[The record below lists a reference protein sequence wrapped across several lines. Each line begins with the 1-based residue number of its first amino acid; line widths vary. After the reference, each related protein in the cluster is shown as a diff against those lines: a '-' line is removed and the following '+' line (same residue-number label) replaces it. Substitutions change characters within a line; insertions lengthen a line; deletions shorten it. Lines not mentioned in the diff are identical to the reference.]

1 MDYVL
6 GVLFFLFG
14 LAMGSFLCVCIDRL
28 PGNKSIV
35 RPPSYCEACGHKLSV
50 LDLVPVLGY
59 LVLRG
64 RCRYCRAKI
73 PYTVLLV
80 ELATGLLFVLFW
92 YYYRLSPEFAFSLIY
107 SCFFVVIFFIDI
119 KHYLVLNKVIYP
131 AIVIA
136 LIIAAAT
143 QYRDIATP
151 LLGGL
156 MGGVIP
162 FLIALIVPGG
172 MGMGDVKLG
181 VFIGIIV
188 GWPHV
193 FIFWIIS
200 VMMGGVFGIGLLLA
214 KKKGRKESIP
224 FAPFMVTGGIL
235 TMLYGA
241 TIWYYF
247 MGKFLFYPG

>member
-1 MDYVL
+1 M
-6 GVLFFLFG
+6 FG

-35 RPPSYCEACGHKLSV
+35 RPPSFCEACGHKLSV
-50 LDLVPVLGY
+50 LDLIPVVSY

-64 RCRYCRAKI
+64 RCRYCGAKI

-80 ELATGLLFVLFW
+80 ELATGLLFALFW
-92 YYYRLSPEFAFSLIY
+92 HHYRLSPEFAFSLIY
-107 SCFFVVIFFIDI
+107 ASFFVVIFFIDI

-136 LIIAAAT
+136 LIIAVAT
-143 QYRDIATP
+143 QYTDIKVP

-156 MGGVIP
+156 IGGAIP

-188 GWPHV
+188 GYPQV
-193 FIFWIIS
+193 FLFWVIS
-200 VMMGGVFGIGLLLA
+200 VILGGFFGIGLLLT

-224 FAPFMVTGGIL
+224 FAPFMVTGGII
-235 TMLYGA
+235 TMIYGSG
-241 TIWYYF
+241 WMYF
-247 MGKFLFYPG
+247 FLGIMY